1 MTSGIRAELSID
13 SPGGCPIATVS
24 GETETAS
31 YSVSKS
37 VAPGDEE
44 MMTEE
49 FVLDADVDTDFEVAI
64 CGDVDADLEEP
75 ETVFSYGDKQVFR
88 FSRERGTGCPCEQ
101 IEQFHC
107 PVVDVHTRDGT
118 LYLAFHAPDME
129 RLSNALSA
137 LREHYP
143 AVSVQRLLRSRVD
156 HEESDLVFVDRSMLT
171 ERQREVLETA
181 HEMGY
186 FEHPKGANA
195 GEVADALDIST
206 STFSEHLAA
215 SQRNLMDAL
224 LEN

>member
-1 MTSGIRAELSID
+1 MSSGIRAELSID
-13 SPGGCPIATVS
+13 SPGDCPIATVS
-24 GETETAS
+24 GQTGAAS

-37 VAPGDEE
+37 VAPGDEDT
-44 MMTEE
+44 MTEE
-49 FVLDADVDTDFEVAI
+49 FVLDAEVDPDFEDSA
-64 CGDVDADLEEP
+64 GLNDS
-75 ETVFSYGDKQVFR
+75 ETVFSYGEKQVFR

-129 RLSNALSA
+129 RLSEALSA
-137 LREHYP
+137 LRDHYP
-143 AVSVQRLLRSRVD
+143 GVNVQRLLRSRVD

-215 SQRNLMDAL
+215 SQRKLMESL
-224 LEN
+224 LEC

>member
-1 MTSGIRAELSID
+1 MSSGIRAELSID

-24 GETETAS
+24 GETGTSS

-37 VAPGDEE
+37 VAPGDEST
-44 MMTEE
+44 MTEE
-49 FVLDADVDTDFEVAI
+49 FVLDADVD
-64 CGDVDADLEEP
+64 P
-75 ETVFSYGDKQVFR
+75 ETSTEHDIDSELSDPEVIFSYGDKQVFR

-129 RLSNALSA
+129 RLSDALSA
-137 LREHYP
+137 LRDHYP
-143 AVSVQRLLRSRVD
+143 AVTVQRLLRSRVD
-156 HEESDLVFVDRSMLT
+156 HEESDLVFVDRSVLT

-195 GEVADALDIST
+195 GEVADELDIST

-215 SQRNLMDAL
+215 SQRKLMDAL
-224 LEN
+224 LEC

>member
-1 MTSGIRAELSID
+1 MSSGIRAELSID

-24 GETETAS
+24 GETGTAS

-37 VAPGDEE
+37 VAPGDDET
-44 MMTEE
+44 MTEE
-49 FVLDADVDTDFEVAI
+49 FVVDAEVDPEIDV
-64 CGDVDADLEEP
+64 DVDAELGSP
-75 ETVFSYGDKQVFR
+75 ETVFTYGEKQVFR

-129 RLSNALSA
+129 RLSDALSA

-156 HEESDLVFVDRSMLT
+156 HDESDLVFVDRSMLT

-195 GEVADALDIST
+195 GEVADELNIST

-215 SQRNLMDAL
+215 SQRKLMDTL
-224 LEN
+224 LEC

>member
-1 MTSGIRAELSID
+1 MSSGIRAELSID

-24 GETETAS
+24 GEAETSS

-37 VAPGDEE
+37 VAPGDDET
-44 MMTEE
+44 MTEE
-49 FVLDADVDTDFEVAI
+49 FVLDADVD
-64 CGDVDADLEEP
+64 P
-75 ETVFSYGDKQVFR
+75 ETTSISTGSEEGLSDPEIVFSYGDKQVFR

-129 RLSNALSA
+129 RLSDALSA
-137 LREHYP
+137 LRDQYP
-143 AVSVQRLLRSRVD
+143 TVTVQRLLRSRVD
-156 HEESDLVFVDRSMLT
+156 HEESDLVFVDRSVLT

-186 FEHPKGANA
+186 FDHPKGANA
-195 GEVADALDIST
+195 GEVAEALDIST
-206 STFSEHLAA
+206 STFSEHLSA
-215 SQRNLMDAL
+215 SQRKLMDAL
-224 LEN
+224 LEH